1 MVTPRDDCGTA
12 GSPSRGKCRVRWPK
26 SRLDKPAVPHLALA
40 IAATLTVLILAA
52 AARGD
57 FDPEAWRAYREI
69 KALQGAAG
77 ETARLAIDND
87 IFDKSA
93 GPDLRDL
100 RVLRGENDDIGYVV
114 YAPKQ
119 AEPRV
124 EKSQARAF
132 NIAKRGTEASELTL
146 DLGENPPVTNRIHVQ
161 TPARN
166 FGCAVTVEGSDD
178 NQAWRTIR
186 KDAAIFD
193 FGGDIQKQF
202 TTVTIPD
209 TRMRYLRVVVA
220 APPNAGPIDLVGA
233 DVLQEQLP
241 EKPDLPLLVS
251 RPAASRSESQQARET
266 HVTLDLG
273 ARHLPVQ
280 TVTVSTPQENFSRTV
295 RIEVSDD
302 NEHWQFAGGGTFF
315 RFKTD
320 RYREERLTVPFP
332 EAFGRHVRLKIENGD
347 DTPLTIAGVTVQ
359 GRPRYVYFPFE
370 AGEAG
375 KQYRLFYGN
384 PDARTPHYDYAAVF
398 AKVDRRAAVETRL
411 GEPRQN
417 PRFIATRA
425 AQSPS
430 PWFERNQWVLYVA
443 LGGVVI
449 VLGLIAMKALKRP
462 ENADSGPGV

>member
-1 MVTPRDDCGTA
+1 MHQPRNPA
-12 GSPSRGKCRVRWPK
+12 G
-26 SRLDKPAVPHLALA
+26 LLLAALLA
-40 IAATLTVLILAA
+40 SVILAA

-57 FDPEAWRAYREI
+57 FNPEAWEAYREI
-69 KALQGAAG
+69 KAPEGTRG
-77 ETARLAIDND
+77 ETARLALDND
-87 IFDKSA
+87 VFDKSA
-93 GPDLRDL
+93 GPNLPDL
-100 RVLRGENDDIGYVV
+100 RVLCGENDDIGYVV
-114 YAPKQ
+114 YAPQQ
-119 AEPRV
+119 AEPRI
-124 EKSQARAF
+124 ERSQARAF
-132 NIAKRGTEASELTL
+132 NIAERGTEASELTL
-146 DLGENPPVTNRIHVQ
+146 DLGENPPVTNRIHVR

-193 FGGDIQKQF
+193 FGGDIQRQF

-220 APPNAGPIDLVGA
+220 APPGAGPIDLVGA
-233 DVLQEQLP
+233 DVLQEQPP

-251 RPAASRSESQQARET
+251 RPVANRSESQQARET

-302 NEHWQFAGGGTFF
+302 NEHWQFAGGGTLF

-320 RYREERLTVPFP
+320 RYREERLTVTFP
-332 EAFGRHVRLKIENGD
+332 EAFGRYVRLKIENGD
-347 DTPLTIAGVTVQ
+347 DTPLPIAGVTVQ

-370 AGEAG
+370 AG

-384 PDARTPHYDYAAVF
+384 PDARTPRYDYAAVF

-462 ENADSGPGV
+462 ENADSGPGG